1 MAAGIAH
8 DFNNSLM
15 GILGFTEMLL
25 MEQGSHT
32 KKDVT
37 ESLHFIQTAA
47 KDAAEV
53 VRRLSEF
60 YRPYD
65 PTETFT
71 PIDPR
76 ELVQRVAL
84 LTRPK
89 WQQQTQSKGIN
100 ITLETDLREVPLVS
114 GNESEMREVLT
125 NLIFNSVDA
134 MPNGGEITL
143 GSYSQDGDVVFSVKD
158 TGTGMSEE
166 VRQRCLDPFF
176 STKGEKGSGLGL
188 SMVYGIVQ
196 RHNGTVQIDSE
207 LGKGTTVAIYLPA
220 QVRRD
225 GEAVAI
231 KVTAPAAPLHVLAVD
246 DQPVALQVV
255 ERYLS
260 FDGHT
265 VETAADGREAL
276 EKLKAGK
283 FDLVI
288 TDRAM
293 PGMNGDQLAAIIKEM
308 TPDIPIVLLTGF
320 GDMIQ
325 AQGEEILNVTAI
337 VSKPVT
343 LTDLREALAKA
354 TDKDG
359 VPV

>member
-1 MAAGIAH
+1 
-8 DFNNSLM
+8 
-15 GILGFTEMLL
+15 MLL
-25 MEQGSHT
+25 MDQGSYSKET
-32 KKDVT
+32 VA
-37 ESLHFIQTAA
+37 ENLRLVQTAA
-47 KDAAEV
+47 KDAVEV
-53 VRRLSEF
+53 VRRLREF

-65 PTETFT
+65 PTETFA
-71 PIDPR
+71 PIDLR
-76 ELVQRVAL
+76 ELVQRVAV

-89 WQQQTQSKGIN
+89 WQQQTQSKGIT
-100 ITLETDLREVPLVS
+100 IKLETDLREVPLVS
-114 GNESEMREVLT
+114 GNESEIREVLT
-125 NLIFNSVDA
+125 NLVFNSVDA

-143 GSYSQDGDVVFSVKD
+143 SSYSQDGYVVFSVTD

-176 STKGEKGSGLGL
+176 STKGEKGTGLGL

-196 RHNGTVQIDSE
+196 RHNGTVQIDSK
-207 LGKGTTVAIYLPA
+207 LGIGTNITIFLPT
-220 QVRRD
+220 QVRQD
-225 GEAVAI
+225 GKAVPTEVA
-231 KVTAPAAPLHVLAVD
+231 APAAPLHVLAVD

-255 ERYLS
+255 ERYLT

-265 VETAADGREAL
+265 VETAADGRQAL
-276 EKLKAGK
+276 EKLRAGG

-308 TPDIPIVLLTGF
+308 TPGMPIILLTGF

-325 AQGEEILNVTAI
+325 AQGEEIVNVTTI

-343 LTDLREALAKA
+343 ITDLRGAVERA

-359 VPV
+359 MTG